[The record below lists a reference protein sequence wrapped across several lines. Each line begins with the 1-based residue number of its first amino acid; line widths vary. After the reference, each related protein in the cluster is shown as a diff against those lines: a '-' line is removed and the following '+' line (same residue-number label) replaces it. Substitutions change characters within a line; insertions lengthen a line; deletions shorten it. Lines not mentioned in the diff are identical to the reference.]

1 MSMDTN
7 RDDEV
12 FVVLTGVSGNLG
24 DAVIRRRVLEWSRP
38 FGRVHAY
45 VGRTTAGWV
54 EELQIRPDE
63 VVYGAAERRVWLR
76 RLLLGRG
83 RRLLMLDPGEV
94 PLGREHLKSEV
105 MFLVITALLRL
116 RGGHIFR
123 PPRAVGGY
131 DSLTGWFYRVSA
143 RLSQTVLWRDRPSLE
158 RMRVGELTPDTAFA
172 EPATEGTPFESRD
185 RLLITLRGKR
195 PFPTAATLAAVAT
208 FAEARGLRIVTMA
221 QVDEDEA
228 RCAEVAAELGSDVAE
243 YIPWADRSDLAQEN
257 AIRGLYEDCAYVLSD
272 RLHVLILAA
281 KAGAVPIEVA
291 PTPAAKVRTHFA
303 TIDYEGLSLDAEG
316 ASTLT
321 VVEFLQGQVG
331 RHEEVVTKLAHA
343 HDRLT
348 SRVQRALASR

>member
-1 MSMDTN
+1 MSVDTT
-7 RDDEV
+7 RDHEV
-12 FVVLTGVSGNLG
+12 FVILTGVSGNLG

-54 EELQIRPDE
+54 EELQMRPDE
-63 VVYGAAERRVWLR
+63 VVYGAAERREWLR

-94 PLGREHLKSEV
+94 PLGREHLKSEI

-131 DSLTGWFYRVSA
+131 DSLTAWFYRASA
-143 RLSQTVLWRDRPSLE
+143 RISQTVLWRDRPSLE

-172 EPATEGTPFESRD
+172 EPATAGSPFESRD

-195 PFPTAATLAAVAT
+195 PLPTAATLAAVAT
-208 FAEARGLRIVTMA
+208 FAKAQGLRIVTMA

-228 RCAEVAAELGSDVAE
+228 RCAEVAAQLGPDVAE
-243 YIPWADRSDLAQEN
+243 YIPWGDRSDLDQEN
-257 AIRGLYEDCAYVLSD
+257 AIRRLYEDCAYVLSD

-281 KAGAVPIEVA
+281 KAGAVPVEVVPA
-291 PTPAAKVRTHFA
+291 PAAKIRTHFA
-303 TIDYEGLSLDAEG
+303 TIEYEGLSLDVAG
-316 ASTLT
+316 LSTAAI
-321 VVEFLQGQVG
+321 VEFLSAQVG
-331 RHEEVVTKLAHA
+331 RHEEVVTKSARA

-348 SRVQRALASR
+348 SRVQRALAGR